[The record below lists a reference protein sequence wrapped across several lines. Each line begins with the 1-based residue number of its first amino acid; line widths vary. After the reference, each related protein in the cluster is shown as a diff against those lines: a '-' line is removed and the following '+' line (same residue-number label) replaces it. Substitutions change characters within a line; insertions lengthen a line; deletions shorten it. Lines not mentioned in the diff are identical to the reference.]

1 MKFSRLQR
9 RILALLQ
16 EAGEESVFTL
26 ANRVAE
32 PTGDPAEMSAM
43 CEAITGLYDAGLVEL
58 ADRRDSVSL
67 TASKTTHLK
76 VLVLKHTE
84 Q

>member
-58 ADRRDSVSL
+58 ADRRDSD
-67 TASKTTHLK
+67 
-76 VLVLKHTE
+76 
-84 Q
+84 